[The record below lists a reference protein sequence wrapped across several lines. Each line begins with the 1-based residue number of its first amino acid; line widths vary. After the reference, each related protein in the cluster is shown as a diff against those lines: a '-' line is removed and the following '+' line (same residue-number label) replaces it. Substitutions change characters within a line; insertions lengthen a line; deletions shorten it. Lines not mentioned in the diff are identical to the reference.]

1 MGSHPDSETISVEN
15 LEGQASHRSAADRGS
30 LPLSAPSASLGRT
43 SATASSETIL
53 IAAEVMEL
61 LQFHGLSRLA
71 FTLNEDDIK
80 FQKMVALLKQIL
92 KTHQN
97 NERQMKLNQES
108 HTRAAASDG
117 NLEPETVSLAQQTR

>member
-1 MGSHPDSETISVEN
+1 
-15 LEGQASHRSAADRGS
+15 
-30 LPLSAPSASLGRT
+30 
-43 SATASSETIL
+43 
-53 IAAEVMEL
+53 MEL

>member
-1 MGSHPDSETISVEN
+1 
-15 LEGQASHRSAADRGS
+15 
-30 LPLSAPSASLGRT
+30 
-43 SATASSETIL
+43 
-53 IAAEVMEL
+53 MEL

-80 FQKMVALLKQIL
+80 FQKMVALLKQIF

-108 HTRAAASDG
+108 QLRAAVSDG
-117 NLEPETVSLAQQTR
+117 NLDPETASLAQQTLQNICNN